1 MSKKTITITVPTVP
15 TAAGSV
21 NGYGISPGGRLVS
34 AVFSGVD
41 ALAADDTNYA
51 SFALKN
57 LGQAGAGTTDML
69 STAAGNSTKTTGG
82 AALAANT
89 KRSLTLSS
97 TLANRDTVEGDRLKF
112 VATGAGTLANTI
124 TEGRVLLTF
133 QRRS

>member
-1 MSKKTITITVPTVP
+1 MKKTITITVPTVA

-34 AVFSGVD
+34 AVFSAVD
-41 ALAADDTNYA
+41 ALGTHATNVL

-57 LGQAGAGTTDML
+57 LGQDGLGTTDML
-69 STAAGNSTKTTGG
+69 NTGAGNSTNSTGG
-82 AALAANT
+82 SALAANA
-89 KRSLTLSS
+89 KRSLVLNS
-97 TLANRDTVEGDRLKF
+97 TAANRDSQEGDRLKF
-112 VATGAGTLANTI
+112 VATGAGTLANTV